1 MFQRRAV
8 LTRQSYLTLADAG
21 WLAARARGLEPANQV
36 SVAALGAT
44 LAAALLEVGEGLE
57 VAAGGPLGVAEL
69 EVAHAVLEGGEQ
81 CLGRAWRAGLRAVA
95 HQCCG
100 QTTRGQGGS
109 VAQW

>member
-36 SVAALGAT
+36 SVTALGAT

-57 VAAGGPLGVAEL
+57 VAAGGPLGVVEL
-69 EVAHAVLEGGEQ
+69 EVAHAVLEDGVHGTR
-81 CLGRAWRAGLRAVA
+81 GAVA
-95 HQCCG
+95 
-100 QTTRGQGGS
+100 
-109 VAQW
+109 AD